1 MGKERNMKPNLR
13 FLLSIASLLIPGCA
27 AYEMQPL
34 ATGHPANAAAM
45 GSQGWPTSR
54 TLAYT
59 QADVPSTRPELAAVA
74 PQGGQGPSRGAQQ
87 MIVADGK
94 VVATVPN
101 ASQIVVEHGEIKG
114 FMDAM
119 TMGYRVDPPSL
130 LEGLKFGDKVRFTI
144 DVPKKAIVKIEKGPA
159 LAAATG
165 QQAQGSPAAEAGA
178 QKTLVGEGKVVATV
192 PNSSQIVVEH
202 GEIKGFMEAMTMGYP
217 VDPPSL
223 LEGLKFGDKVRFTID
238 VAKKA
243 IVKIEKM
250 K

>member
-1 MGKERNMKPNLR
+1 MKFKTHLAM
-13 FLLSIASLLIPGCA
+13 IVSLMLTGCA
-27 AYEMQPL
+27 AYELQSLSMN
-34 ATGHPANAAAM
+34 HPANPEATAVEARTV
-45 GSQGWPTSR
+45 SK

-59 QADVPSTRPELAAVA
+59 RADVPSPQPVAAVGA
-74 PQGGQGPSRGAQQ
+74 PNGDEGQQAAQTENQ
-87 MIVADGK
+87 TVIGDGK

-130 LEGLKFGDKVRFTI
+130 LEGLKSGDKVRFTI
-144 DVPKKAIVKIEKGPA
+144 DVPKKAIVKIEKGPVLTA
-159 LAAATG
+159 G
-165 QQAQGSPAAEAGA
+165 MSPQQAQEPRAAETGP
-178 QKTLVGEGKVVATV
+178 QKTVVGEGKVIATV
-192 PNSSQIVVEH
+192 PNANQIVVEH

-238 VAKKA
+238 VPKKA

>member
-1 MGKERNMKPNLR
+1 MKSNLR
-13 FLLSIASLLIPGCA
+13 FLLSIALLPVAGCA
-27 AYEMQPL
+27 AYEMPPL
-34 ATGHPANAAAM
+34 ATNHPARAEAM
-45 GSQGWPTSR
+45 GSPGRPTSR
-54 TLAYT
+54 TLVYT
-59 QADVPSTRPELAAVA
+59 QADIPSTRPELAAVA
-74 PQGGQGPSRGAQQ
+74 PQGGQGASGGAPQ

-119 TMGYRVDPPSL
+119 TMGYRVDPPSIL
-130 LEGLKFGDKVRFTI
+130 DGLNFGDKVRFTI
-144 DVPKKAIVKIEKGPA
+144 DVPKKAIVKIEKGPV
-159 LAAATG
+159 LAATTP
-165 QQAQGSPAAEAGA
+165 QKQEQGSGAAETGA
-178 QKTLVGEGKVVATV
+178 QKTIVAEGKVVATV
-192 PNSSQIVVEH
+192 PSSSQIVVEH

-238 VAKKA
+238 VPKKA